1 MFDKPCHTKVC
12 QSRFTSFIYKDILRT
27 HVTMIY
33 LFLMRSFQR
42 ISNIEYNADFICL
55 FESFLTEF
63 ASERTFVLITAY
75 LIIVSLLFIHS
86 AISLDNEWR
95 CTYLV
100 LGKAG
105 ILNHQTQFLQF
116 FRTLTSN
123 IKRIFT
129 YFITRCSNEFGNT
142 QIFRELFSFL
152 KNLLDKIVEDFLSF
166 RSSAFY
172 RLARKQVN
180 KL

>member
-12 QSRFTSFIYKDILRT
+12 QCRFTSFIYKDVLRA

-55 FESFLTEF
+55 FESFLAKF

-86 AISLDNEWR
+86 AISLNNEWR

-100 LGKAG
+100 LGEAG

-123 IKRIFT
+123 IKGIFT
-129 YFITRCSNEFGNT
+129 YFVTCCSYELRNT
-142 QIFRELFSFL
+142 QVFRELLSLL
-152 KNLLDKIVEDFLSF
+152 KNLFYEIIEDFLAF
-166 RSSAFY
+166 SSSTFNG
-172 RLARKQVN
+172 LTGK
-180 KL
+180 

>member
-1 MFDKPCHTKVC
+1 MFYEPCHTKVC
-12 QSRFTSFIYKDILRT
+12 QSSFASFIYIYILRT

-63 ASERTFVLITAY
+63 APERTFVLITAY
-75 LIIVSLLFIHS
+75 LIIISLLFIHP

-95 CTYLV
+95 CAYLV
-100 LGKAG
+100 LGEAG
-105 ILNHQTQFLQF
+105 ILNRQPQFIQF

-129 YFITRCSNEFGNT
+129 YFITCCSNELGNT
-142 QIFRELFSFL
+142 QIFCELFRLL
-152 KNLLDKIVEDFLSF
+152 KNLLDKIVEYFLSF
-166 RSSAFY
+166 RSSTFN
-172 RLARKQVN
+172 RLAGK
-180 KL
+180 